1 MNQKHIGIIVIIIG
15 LILSGFVYT
24 FKQQADYAAGQV
36 LEETGTC
43 ITEQGCLHEKN
54 NNLFLL
60 GMVLSV
66 STFILGVYLIFF
78 DKTQQ
83 QLAEHQVKVSTALK
97 EAKQKDEFG
106 AFLAG
111 FKEDEQKVIKAI
123 KEQEGI
129 QQATL
134 RYRTDMS
141 KTSLSL
147 MLKNLEERK
156 IISRKPYKKT
166 NQVFLVKKF

>member
-1 MNQKHIGIIVIIIG
+1 MNQKHIGIIVIILG
-15 LILSGFVYT
+15 LLLSGFVYT
-24 FKQQADYAAGQV
+24 FKLQADYAANQV

-66 STFILGVYLIFF
+66 STFVLGVYLIFF

-111 FKEDEQKVIKAI
+111 FKEDEQKVLKAI
-123 KEQEGI
+123 RDQDGI
-129 QQATL
+129 KQSTL
-134 RYRTDMS
+134 RYRADMS

-147 MLKNLEERK
+147 LIKSLEERK
-156 IISRKPYKKT
+156 IVYRKPDGKT
-166 NQVFLVKKF
+166 YQVFLKKQF

>member
-66 STFILGVYLIFF
+66 STLVLGIYLIFF

-83 QLAEHQVKVSTALK
+83 QLAEHQVKVSSALK
-97 EAKQKDEFG
+97 EAKQKDEFS

-111 FKEDEQKVIKAI
+111 FNETEQKVLKAI
-123 KEQEGI
+123 RDQDGI
-129 QQATL
+129 KQSTL
-134 RYRTDMS
+134 RYRADMS

-147 MLKNLEERK
+147 LIKSLEERK
-156 IISRKPYKKT
+156 IVYRKPDGKT
-166 NQVFLVKKF
+166 YQVFLKKQF